1 MLVCAGDTV
10 IKAEADLVS
19 LSLEDIQMAFP
30 NKKVTK
36 DLWKKVVD
44 ILQEELNENFCSKV
58 FDAVREAEAAVAAE
72 ESRILGALTALVESE
87 ATALRSNGDLLAKLD
102 LTRAVADVAG
112 ERSWNYA
119 GDGADGSLHLEG
131 ARHPL
136 LQPPVVPMDLHLSV
150 DERALVITGP
160 NTGGK
165 TVVLK
170 ARSEEHTSELQSH

>member
-58 FDAVREAEAAVAAE
+58 FDAVREAE
-72 ESRILGALTALVESE
+72 
-87 ATALRSNGDLLAKLD
+87 D
-102 LTRAVADVAG
+102 
-112 ERSWNYA
+112 Y
-119 GDGADGSLHLEG
+119 
-131 ARHPL
+131 
-136 LQPPVVPMDLHLSV
+136 LS
-150 DERALVITGP
+150 
-160 NTGGK
+160 
-165 TVVLK
+165 
-170 ARSEEHTSELQSH
+170 HQSDKNQ